1 MSHKTTKILFRIT
14 TILVFIT
21 TFPSA
26 FMISN
31 PATKE
36 AMMHLGV
43 GADRFIW
50 TLEIGKTLGALI
62 LILPQIKGRLKEWT
76 YAAFGIDFIAAFI
89 AILSVDGFGKAWFVL
104 VFIAVL
110 LVSYTTYTKLN
121 PHKTPLY

>member
-1 MSHKTTKILFRIT
+1 MSHKTTKIIFRIT

-21 TFPSA
+21 TVPSA
-26 FMISN
+26 FMITN

-43 GADRFIW
+43 GADWFIW
-50 TLEIGKTLGALI
+50 TLEIGKTIGALI
-62 LILPQIKGRLKEWT
+62 LILPQIKGRIKEWV

-104 VFIAVL
+104 IFIAIL
-110 LVSYTTYTKLN
+110 LVSYEMYQRMQT
-121 PHKTPLY
+121 HRTPLY